1 MSAAFA
7 HSTGRTQT
15 PMRCWTGHGDL
26 SGGLIEQRCMPTM
39 QPPLH
44 METIMILKKALALAI
59 LTLSAGASHAW
70 TLVYTNDPS
79 GAATSGSIQTLRNA
93 INSGAAVK
101 VLIHRPTAHNWLVN
115 CTNISVR
122 NDTSQAVVCVGNW
135 PLESQLG
142 IGAQFGAATT
152 PAQAAHFVINTLGQY
167 SQTNVRLGDGGIVS
181 STIVNH
187 QMSWF
192 VE

>member
-1 MSAAFA
+1 MHVYNAASIT
-7 HSTGRTQT
+7 HGNNHDSQKSSCTRNLDSQCGRF
-15 PMRCWTGHGDL
+15 P
-26 SGGLIEQRCMPTM
+26 
-39 QPPLH
+39 
-44 METIMILKKALALAI
+44 
-59 LTLSAGASHAW
+59 AW

-93 INSGAAVK
+93 INNGSTVK

-122 NDTSQAVVCVGNW
+122 NDASQAVVCVGNW
-135 PLESQLG
+135 PLESQLA
-142 IGAQFGAATT
+142 IGAQFGAITT

-167 SQTNVRLGDGGIVS
+167 SQTNVRLGDGGIAW

-192 VE
+192 VQ